1 MRYVKLLSAWNE
13 YRWIHVNIGCL
24 FLSLSAINSLPP
36 PPELCVFDIL
46 WRIPAP
52 VYLERFHGG
61 QRDVGE
67 ELSRGGGG
75 QVEGGAPQ
83 VGLLLAQH
91 VGVDVLEQLVE
102 AELAQALHRVADEG
116 GRPAAA
122 QTADSLLLERH
133 LARRE

>member
-1 MRYVKLLSAWNE
+1 MRYARLLSAWNE
-13 YRWIHVNIGCL
+13 HRWIHVNITCC
-24 FLSLSAINSLPP
+24 FFIFVSHQLS

-46 WRIPAP
+46 WRIPTP

-122 QTADSLLLERH
+122 QTANSLLLERH
-133 LARRE
+133 LARHE